1 MVENEL
7 IFIPGNVPSSK
18 NSRINTKHGSFASK
32 TVKAYLNS
40 LGIQSYSSSKKI
52 VKGYVTRENEF
63 EKLREQFEKALLNK
77 GFPVLI
83 CFHFVRDSKRLFD
96 FGNATEII
104 FDLLTA
110 HDIIPDDNVSFI
122 FPSIMTVDGIL
133 PNEENIREL
142 EWYSINKECPGV
154 LIKII

>member
-52 VKGYVTRENEF
+52 VKGYVNKPNLIEN
-63 EKLREQFEKALLNK
+63 LREDFLKQTSGKQLPLEI
-77 GFPVLI
+77 G
-83 CFHFVRDSKRLFD
+83 FHFVRDSRRKFD
-96 FGNATEII
+96 FHNIVQVVL
-104 FDLLTA
+104 DLLTA
-110 HDIIPDDNVSFI
+110 SDFIIDDNMDCVIPFALKRDGKFYS
-122 FPSIMTVDGIL
+122 VDK
-133 PNEENIREL
+133 EN
-142 EWYSINKECPGV
+142 CGV
-154 LIKII
+154 WIKII

>member
-52 VKGYVTRENEF
+52 VKGYVNKPNLIEN
-63 EKLREQFEKALLNK
+63 LREDFLKQIEGKKLPLEI
-77 GFPVLI
+77 G
-83 CFHFVRDSKRLFD
+83 FHFVRNSKRKFD
-96 FGNATEII
+96 FHNIVQVI
-104 FDLLTA
+104 LDILTA
-110 HDIIPDDNVSFI
+110 SDIIMDDNMDCVIPFALKI
-122 FPSIMTVDGIL
+122 DNKF
-133 PNEENIREL
+133 
-142 EWYSINKECPGV
+142 YSVNKECPGV
-154 LIKII
+154 WIKII

>member
-52 VKGYVTRENEF
+52 VKGYVNKPNVIEG
-63 EKLREQFEKALLNK
+63 LRESFLKQTEGKELPLEI
-77 GFPVLI
+77 G
-83 CFHFVRDSKRLFD
+83 FHFVRDSKRKFD
-96 FGNATEII
+96 FHNIVQVI
-104 FDLLTA
+104 LDLMTA
-110 HDIIPDDNVSFI
+110 SDIIIDDNMNCVIPFALKI
-122 FPSIMTVDGIL
+122 GDDF
-133 PNEENIREL
+133 
-142 EWYSINKECPGV
+142 YSVNKDDPGV
-154 LIKII
+154 YIKII

>member
-52 VKGYVTRENEF
+52 VKGYVNKPNLIEN
-63 EKLREQFEKALLNK
+63 LREDFLKQTSGKQLPLEI
-77 GFPVLI
+77 G
-83 CFHFVRDSKRLFD
+83 FHFVRDSRRKFD
-96 FGNATEII
+96 FHYII
-104 FDLLTA
+104 QVVLDLLTA
-110 HDIIPDDNVSFI
+110 HDIIIDDNMDCVIPFALKIESKF
-122 FPSIMTVDGIL
+122 
-133 PNEENIREL
+133 
-142 EWYSINKECPGV
+142 YSVNKEQSGV
-154 LIKII
+154 WIKII

>member
-52 VKGYVTRENEF
+52 VKGYVNKPNIIEG
-63 EKLREQFEKALLNK
+63 LRESFLKQ
-77 GFPVLI
+77 
-83 CFHFVRDSKRLFD
+83 
-96 FGNATEII
+96 TEGKE
-104 FDLLTA
+104 LPLEMA
-110 HDIIPDDNVSFI
+110 FI
-122 FPSIMTVDGIL
+122 S
-133 PNEENIREL
+133 
-142 EWYSINKECPGV
+142 
-154 LIKII
+154 